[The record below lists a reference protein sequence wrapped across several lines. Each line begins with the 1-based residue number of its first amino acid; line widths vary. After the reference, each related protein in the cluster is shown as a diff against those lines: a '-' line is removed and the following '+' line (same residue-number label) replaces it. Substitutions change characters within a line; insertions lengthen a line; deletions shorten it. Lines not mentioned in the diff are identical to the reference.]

1 MANRFSLAMIV
12 KDEERMLPD
21 MLRSTRG
28 LFDEIII
35 VDTGSTDNTVAVATA
50 AGAQVIHW
58 EWQNDF
64 AAARNV
70 SLQAVTGDWVAFF
83 DADERLSLKL
93 CRQLKR
99 LVNSPQNIGA
109 ATITMRNSL
118 PNGSFQDSQIL
129 RVFRHSPK
137 IQFQYRI
144 HEEVSHSVQEFLE
157 ANDLKLADLDGV
169 AEHLGYITH
178 VAAAKDK
185 LSRDQSLLEQILSE
199 NPKDIYS
206 HFKLLELARY
216 WDEKN
221 LWHQS
226 AIAANLV
233 LSDMEYSAIE
243 AFHYNHELLCLIGLG
258 LFPNQPEES
267 LKYIRHWTKDI
278 PVSVHSKY
286 CMGYLL
292 EEMGEH
298 KQSALEYRECLR
310 LSSSRDPQLT
320 NVRPLMGICRLAL
333 MKGDFL
339 RAYRSTLSAL
349 SFSQSDDEV
358 LVVGRMLSRRALN
371 KGEWES
377 TLSIMKIIAQSNHEL
392 KDVILLGQAVLLGGD
407 VNKTK
412 MILTAV
418 QSNSIEVSIGMIVC
432 QLCCGEECV
441 VDINTSSETAIE
453 SLKEWVDVVLR
464 SHNGL
469 LTKGFLEN
477 GGVLLS
483 AFPWMESH
491 IQNGLSRKD

>member
-1 MANRFSLAMIV
+1 MGNRFSLAMIV
-12 KDEERMLPD
+12 KDEEMMLPD

-35 VDTGSTDNTVAVATA
+35 VDTGSIDNTVAVAKA

-58 EWQNDF
+58 KWQNDF

-70 SLQAVTGDWVAFF
+70 SLQSVTGDWVAFF

-129 RVFRHSPK
+129 RVFRYSPD

-144 HEEVSHSVQEFLE
+144 HEEVSHSVQVFLE
-157 ANDLKLADLDGV
+157 NKGLKLANLDGV

-178 VAAAKDK
+178 VAAAKNK
-185 LSRDQSLLEQILSE
+185 LRRDHTLLEQILSE
-199 NPKDIYS
+199 TPEDIYS

-216 WDEKN
+216 WDEKK
-221 LWHQS
+221 LWHDS
-226 AIAANLV
+226 AKAANLV
-233 LSDMEYSAIE
+233 LLNIEYSVIK

-258 LFPNQPEES
+258 LFPNHPEKS
-267 LKYIRHWTKDI
+267 LKYIRKWTTDI

-286 CMGYLL
+286 WMGYLL

-298 KQSALEYRECLR
+298 EQSALEYRGCLR
-310 LSSSRDPQLT
+310 LSSPRDPQLNT
-320 NVRPLMGICRLAL
+320 VRPLMGICRLAL
-333 MKGDFL
+333 TSGDFS

-349 SFSQSDDEV
+349 SFTQSDDEV
-358 LVVGRMLSRRALN
+358 LVVGRMLSRHALN
-371 KGEWES
+371 KGDWE
-377 TLSIMKIIAQSNHEL
+377 TTFSIMKIIAQSKHEA
-392 KDVILLGQAVLLGGD
+392 KDVVLLGQAVLLSGD

-412 MILTAV
+412 IILGAI
-418 QSNSIEVSIGMIVC
+418 QSDIDAVSIGMMVC
-432 QLCCGEECV
+432 QLCCGEACV
-441 VDINTSSETAIE
+441 LTINPSSDTA
-453 SLKEWVDVVLR
+453 SDCLKEWVDVVFR

-469 LTKGFLEN
+469 LTKRFLEN
-477 GGVLLS
+477 AVVLIS
-483 AFPWMESH
+483 HFPWLENY
-491 IQNGLSRKD
+491 IQDCLKRED